1 MEDNMQTVIGYLLA
15 LSLIATLLV
24 LVVGLIGMARG
35 GDFNAKYNNII
46 MRARIGTQA
55 FTVLMFIAYF
65 VVGKL

>member
-1 MEDNMQTVIGYLLA
+1 MQTVIGYLLA

-35 GDFNAKYNNII
+35 GEFNKKYNNII

-55 FTVLMFIAYF
+55 FTVLMFLAWF
-65 VVGKL
+65 LVAKL

>member
-1 MEDNMQTVIGYLLA
+1 MQTVIGYLLA
-15 LSLIATLLV
+15 LSLIVTLLV

-35 GDFNAKYNNII
+35 GDFNTRYNNII

-55 FTVLMFIAYF
+55 FTVLMFVAYF

>member
-1 MEDNMQTVIGYLLA
+1 MQTVIGYLLA
-15 LSLIATLLV
+15 LSLIVTLLV

-35 GDFNAKYNNII
+35 GDFNTRYNNII

-65 VVGKL
+65 VVEKL

>member
-1 MEDNMQTVIGYLLA
+1 MQTVIGYLLA

>member
-1 MEDNMQTVIGYLLA
+1 MQTVIGYLLA

-35 GDFNAKYNNII
+35 GEFNAKYNNII

-55 FTVLMFIAYF
+55 FTVLMFVAYF

>member
-1 MEDNMQTVIGYLLA
+1 MQTVIGYLLA

-35 GDFNAKYNNII
+35 GDFNSKYNNII
-46 MRARIGTQA
+46 MRARISTQA
-55 FTVLMFIAYF
+55 FTVLMFVAYF

>member
-1 MEDNMQTVIGYLLA
+1 MQTVIGYLLA

-35 GDFNAKYNNII
+35 GEFNTKYNNII

-55 FTVLMFIAYF
+55 FTVLTFAAYF